1 MPSVWR
7 LCHTLTEVVVLTF
20 MEFSDVKERVDC
32 DPKDVAEAPFLLV
45 ITGFPG
51 VVSVFAG
58 TVPTLTARLYLGYPR
73 ICRVIHFRTES
84 PFWWAPCAHENG
96 LALLAGVLACRNYN
110 SQWVVGFPC
119 WVRATGEPA

>member
-7 LCHTLTEVVVLTF
+7 LCRTLTEVVVLTF

-32 DPKDVAEAPFLLV
+32 DPKDVAEAPFPLV

-58 TVPTLTARLYLGYPR
+58 TVPTSLARWKLRYSSKQR
-73 ICRVIHFRTES
+73 ANDFRTES
-84 PFWWAPCAHENG
+84 PFGWG
-96 LALLAGVLACRNYN
+96 
-110 SQWVVGFPC
+110 GFE
-119 WVRATGEPA
+119 AS

>member
-73 ICRVIHFRTES
+73 IGRVIHFRTES
-84 PFWWAPCAHENG
+84 PFWWTPCGNAQAPPLLTWG
-96 LALLAGVLACRNYN
+96 LGGSELRFPMGSGLPVLDEGY
-110 SQWVVGFPC
+110 G
-119 WVRATGEPA
+119 